1 MGFNQKGM
9 TEMMMYRAL
18 LQGAGLLVVLAVAA
32 CGGGGGDSPA
42 APPAPSTPVAPEQP
56 NPPLTPAPPSAPPPP
71 PVTPVPV
78 VTDRIEALD
87 TGLPRLAPQMSAT
100 AVARRTGGPVATP
113 VNLGPLP
120 NAQGFEKKATERAA
134 LAKGAPQ
141 QIGVARPVAATARP
155 RDMLGQLQW
164 QAVGG
169 GLQRAAVSFKAEGAH
184 GVRLG
189 VLVRNLPAG
198 TVLRFYAQA
207 GGDAVQITGEEVL
220 RTIQRNLDAG
230 DKGDAARTYWGPDFG
245 GAETTLELQ
254 VPVAARLEE
263 LDIAV
268 PTLSHF
274 FVSPDQATAASFAKV
289 GESGSCNIDVSCQ
302 ADLSAESRAVARMIF
317 VQEGGSYLCT
327 GTLLN
332 DISSSRIPYFLSAHH
347 CISTQTV
354 ASTLT
359 TDWFY
364 RSTSCNTG
372 SANPGAQKVTGG
384 AALLFADSQ
393 TDTSFMRLN
402 SAPPQGVV
410 YAGSY
415 FGQVTQSSPVLGIHH
430 PRGDLQKTSAGS
442 VEAFS
447 YCSNEQCFPSTQQD
461 GRYYS
466 VGWVS
471 GTTEGGSSGSGLFS
485 TIDAKRYVVG
495 QLYGGASS
503 CQAPTGRDFYGRFDL
518 PFQLAIKTWL
528 TPGL

>member
-9 TEMMMYRAL
+9 TEMMMYRAF
-18 LQGAGLLVVLAVAA
+18 LQGAGLLVVLAVAG
-32 CGGGGGDSPA
+32 CGGGGGDSPV
-42 APPAPSTPVAPEQP
+42 APPAPATPVAPEQP
-56 NPPLTPAPPSAPPPP
+56 NPPLTPTPPSAPLPP

-78 VTDRIEALD
+78 VTDRIESLD
-87 TGLPRLAPQMSAT
+87 TGLPRLVSHTPDT
-100 AVARRTGGPVATP
+100 AVARRTVGPVATP

-120 NAQGFEKKATERAA
+120 NAQGFEKKTIERAA

-155 RDMLGQLQW
+155 RDMMGQLQW
-164 QAVGG
+164 QPMGG
-169 GLQRAAVSFKAEGAH
+169 GLQRAAVSFMAEGAH

-189 VLVRNLPAG
+189 VLVRNLPAD

-207 GGDAVQITGEEVL
+207 GGNAVQITGEEVL

-230 DKGDAARTYWGPDFG
+230 DKGDTARTYWGPDFG

-289 GESGSCNIDVSCQ
+289 GESGSCNIDVSCK
-302 ADLSAESRAVARMIF
+302 AELSAESRAVARMIF
-317 VQEGGSYLCT
+317 VEEGGSYLCT

-332 DISSSRIPYFLSAHH
+332 DIASSKTPYFLSAHH

-354 ASTLT
+354 ASSLT

-364 RSTSCNTG
+364 RSASCNSA
-372 SANPGAQKVTGG
+372 SANPGTQKVAGG

-415 FGQVTQSSPVLGIHH
+415 FGPVMQSSAVVGIHH
-430 PRGDLQKTSAGS
+430 PRGDLQKTSAGT

-447 YCSNEQCFPSTQQD
+447 YCSNEQCFPSTPED

-466 VGWVS
+466 VGWMS

-503 CQAPTGRDFYGRFDL
+503 CQAPTGRDFYGRLDL
-518 PFQLAIKTWL
+518 PFKLAIKTWL
-528 TPGL
+528 TPGM

>member
-289 GESGSCNIDVSCQ
+289 GESGSCNIDVSCK
-302 ADLSAESRAVARMIF
+302 AELNAESRAVARMIF

-364 RSTSCNTG
+364 RSTSCNTAI
-372 SANPGAQKVTGG
+372 ANPGAQKVTGG

-415 FGQVTQSSPVLGIHH
+415 FGQVTQSSPVVGIHH